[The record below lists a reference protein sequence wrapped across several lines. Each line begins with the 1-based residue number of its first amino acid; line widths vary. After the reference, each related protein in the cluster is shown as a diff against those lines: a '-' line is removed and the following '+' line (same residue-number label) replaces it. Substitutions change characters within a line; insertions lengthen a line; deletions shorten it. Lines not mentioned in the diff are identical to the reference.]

1 MNPKML
7 KKRKDHIESIRSKI
21 NNIKNTI
28 KQIDKHSEKLKES
41 TFEVKTELKILKDQH
56 SAIKK
61 VAESLQTK
69 SKDNLQ
75 LISNIIQENTD
86 ISWKIDKKYD
96 ENKEKIKEIEEFQKI
111 DNKLSQGILVLFIYI
126 S

>member
-86 ISWKIDKKYD
+86 ISWKIDEKYD
-96 ENKEKIKEIEEFQKI
+96 ENKEKIKEIEEFQK
-111 DNKLSQGILVLFIYI
+111 NW
-126 S
+126 